1 MSGWC
6 APPRVHTGAPHCRYA
21 LSVAACCGL
30 QSTVLKGGV
39 RPLVSPER
47 AGNGFPPPGR
57 GQVDVVTVDDQA
69 VFRSAA
75 RDVIDATPGFN
86 AVGEAASGEE
96 ALALLE
102 RIDPALVLVDV
113 RMPGMGGLEAAR
125 RIKALRPGT
134 VVVLIS
140 LEEPEDIPSTASA
153 CGAATFV
160 RKQEFRPSTLRGL
173 WLLHGPG

>member
-1 MSGWC
+1 M
-6 APPRVHTGAPHCRYA
+6 
-21 LSVAACCGL
+21 
-30 QSTVLKGGV
+30 KGGA
-39 RPLVSPER
+39 RPLVSPKR
-47 AGNGFPPPGR
+47 TGNGFPPPSR
-57 GQVDVVTVDDQA
+57 GPVGVVTVDDQA

-75 RDVIDATPGFN
+75 RDVVDATPGFE

-102 RIDPALVLVDV
+102 RIEPGLVLVDV
-113 RMPGMGGLEAAR
+113 RMPGMGGVEAAR

-140 LEEPEDIPSTASA
+140 LEDPEDIPSTASA
-153 CGAATFV
+153 CGAAAFV

-173 WLLHGPG
+173 WLHHGSG